1 MLTMRQVF
9 LILLLVNTLSAGIVA
24 AAPGKSEQ
32 AFTPPAVSVGP
43 GILFYSGDLGT
54 DRQTE
59 SIFSQAGFQLEL
71 QFITKSRLSIS
82 AFYLSGQVA
91 ANNYNYTRPLNFQS
105 KIFSQ
110 GLQARYDFINKKNPE
125 AIITPFLSAGIE
137 LLVFRSYTD
146 LLDENGIA
154 YHYWSDGTIRSEDQY
169 STNAPN
175 AIQLYRD
182 YVYETNIRD
191 ADLDGFGKYRENAL
205 GFPIGGGFRMR
216 LSNRSSIHFSGT
228 YHLVQSDLIDGISNE
243 SAGNR
248 RGDKAND
255 RLIFTSAMFRYDFGA
270 KRNKDKDEFKNVD
283 FGRLEKEDADKDG
296 VPDVKDVVIDT
307 VSKQVDAS
315 GRPLDTDKDGI
326 PDYRDK
332 EAGSKA
338 GLPVNEDGVTIT
350 PKMLEE
356 KLQKDSLL
364 ALPAVVEYLQSYDR
378 LNPDSKPSGNATGNK
393 KATPKEIPARFISV
407 DSNRDGFI
415 SPPEIGKATEDFM
428 AGKSSFDSKTFY
440 KLIDFYFK
448 QYQ

>member
-1 MLTMRQVF
+1 MRQG
-9 LILLLVNTLSAGIVA
+9 LLLFLLLITLSTEEAMA
-24 AAPGKSEQ
+24 YPGKSEQ
-32 AFTPPAVSVGP
+32 PLSLPAVSVGP
-43 GILFYSGDLGT
+43 GIMFYNGDIGT

-71 QFITKSRLSIS
+71 QFINRSRISVS
-82 AFYLSGQVA
+82 AFYLSGKVA
-91 ANNYNYTRPLNFQS
+91 ANNYNYARPLNFES

-110 GLQARYDFINKKNPE
+110 GLQARYDFTSKKNPE
-125 AIITPFLSAGIE
+125 AIITPFVTAGIE
-137 LLVFRSYTD
+137 FLVFRSYTD
-146 LLDENGIA
+146 LLDENGRS

-175 AIQLYRD
+175 AVRLYRD

-191 ADLDGFGKYRENAL
+191 ADLDGFGKYRQNAV
-205 GFPIGGGFRMR
+205 GFPLGAGVRMR

-228 YHLVQSDLIDGISNE
+228 YHLVQSDLIDGITYE
-243 SAGNR
+243 SAGDR
-248 RGDKAND
+248 RGDKGND
-255 RLIFTSAMFRYDFGA
+255 RLIFTSVMFRYDFGA

-296 VPDVKDVVIDT
+296 IPDVKDVVIDS
-307 VSKQVDAS
+307 VSKRVDAS

-332 EAGSKA
+332 ESSSKA
-338 GLPVNEDGVTIT
+338 GMPVNENGETIT

-378 LNPDSKPSGNATGNK
+378 LNPESKAAGSTAGSK
-393 KATPKEIPARFISV
+393 KAMPREIPARFLSV
-407 DSNRDGFI
+407 DTNRDGFI